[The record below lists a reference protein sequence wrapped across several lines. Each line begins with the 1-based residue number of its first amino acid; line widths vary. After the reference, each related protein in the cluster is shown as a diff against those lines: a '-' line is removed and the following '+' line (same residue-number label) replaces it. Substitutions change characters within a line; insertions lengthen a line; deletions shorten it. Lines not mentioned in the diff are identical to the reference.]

1 MDHTLQIWNV
11 IGTWVAS
18 IGTVG
23 AVITSLWL
31 ATNANKVKL
40 KVFAG
45 HRILISEL
53 EQTNEDY
60 CCIQVVNT
68 GARPVKI
75 TNIGWQAG
83 RFKNKQFMVQIFGTP
98 NSDNVPKMLTEGE
111 EATFMVPLA
120 LRGNDE
126 DWLVSMSKT
135 LTEKGNNI
143 KTLKVSV
150 STSVGQQFI
159 VPVEDTLKDKLL
171 AQSKTNKSLKQ
182 DR

>member
-1 MDHTLQIWNV
+1 MDNTLQIWNV
-11 IGTWVAS
+11 VGTWVAS
-18 IGTVG
+18 IGTVS

-31 ATNANKVKL
+31 ASNANKVKL
-40 KVFAG
+40 IVFAG
-45 HRILISEL
+45 HRILISRL
-53 EQTNEDY
+53 EKTNDDY

-83 RFKNKQFMVQIFGTP
+83 RFKNKQHMIQIFGTP

-111 EATFMVPLA
+111 EAIFMVPFN

-126 DWLVSMSKT
+126 DWLVSMAKT
-135 LTEKGNNI
+135 LTEKSNNI
-143 KTLKVSV
+143 NSLKVCV

-159 VPVEDTLKDKLL
+159 VPVENSLKEKLL
-171 AQSKTNKSLKQ
+171 EQTKTNKSLKQ
-182 DR
+182 DK